1 MIQKIKIIKTL
12 IIIFSLS
19 LSFSAN
25 AQTVEEII
33 KGRKAM
39 FSENYQNAKKISILL
54 KSKRIEEAKPL
65 MKKISDNYI
74 KLLDYFPENAKEG
87 FKTGALPSIWENKD
101 EFNALMKKASD
112 DMIKLAKAIDTAED
126 LRENVY
132 VRESLET
139 SQLSAKSGTRFRS
152 VSKETNPPKI
162 STTMAADVV
171 SEVRCGSKVGGS
183 AHNLLNTPPAS
194 ISEPTDASAIV
205 LISDFSL
212 GTEEDIGDVDSDEE
226 MAPS

>member
-12 IIIFSLS
+12 IIIFSLCF
-19 LSFSAN
+19 SFTAN

-54 KSKRIEEAKPL
+54 KSKKIEEAKPL

-74 KLLDYFPENAKEG
+74 KLLDYFPENTKEG
-87 FKTGALPSIWENKD
+87 FNTEALPTIWENKD

-126 LRENVY
+126 LRAAQKELMWSNC
-132 VRESLET
+132 
-139 SQLSAKSGTRFRS
+139 SACHSKFR
-152 VSKETNPPKI
+152 
-162 STTMAADVV
+162 
-171 SEVRCGSKVGGS
+171 
-183 AHNLLNTPPAS
+183 
-194 ISEPTDASAIV
+194 
-205 LISDFSL
+205 
-212 GTEEDIGDVDSDEE
+212 
-226 MAPS
+226 APH

>member
-1 MIQKIKIIKTL
+1 MMQKLKIIKSL

-74 KLLDYFPENAKEG
+74 KLLDYFPENTKEG

-101 EFNALMKKASD
+101 EFNALMQKASD

-126 LRENVY
+126 LRAAQKELMWSNCTACH
-132 VRESLET
+132 S
-139 SQLSAKSGTRFRS
+139 RFR
-152 VSKETNPPKI
+152 
-162 STTMAADVV
+162 
-171 SEVRCGSKVGGS
+171 
-183 AHNLLNTPPAS
+183 
-194 ISEPTDASAIV
+194 
-205 LISDFSL
+205 
-212 GTEEDIGDVDSDEE
+212 
-226 MAPS
+226 APH

>member
-12 IIIFSLS
+12 IIIFSLC
-19 LSFSAN
+19 FPFTAN

-54 KSKRIEEAKPL
+54 KSKKIEEAKPL

-74 KLLDYFPENAKEG
+74 KLLDYFPVDTKEG
-87 FKTGALPSIWENKD
+87 FKTEALPTIWENKD

-126 LRENVY
+126 LRAAQKELMWSNC
-132 VRESLET
+132 
-139 SQLSAKSGTRFRS
+139 SACHSKFR
-152 VSKETNPPKI
+152 
-162 STTMAADVV
+162 
-171 SEVRCGSKVGGS
+171 
-183 AHNLLNTPPAS
+183 
-194 ISEPTDASAIV
+194 
-205 LISDFSL
+205 
-212 GTEEDIGDVDSDEE
+212 
-226 MAPS
+226 APH